1 MALCFTEGQYTTCP
15 FLHKN
20 RGTNYSQTAERV
32 SHLYTLLKVFKLVL
46 GFLGYILS
54 GGITESKGSSV
65 FNFLRNIQ
73 MVFHSGCIYLH
84 SYQQFTR
91 VPFSLHSCQ
100 QLLVVDLLVVAILR
114 GVRQYLIVVSSCF
127 ALMISYTEQFFH
139 GSVCH
144 LYVLFGEVS
153 RSFDCYL
160 IGLSS
165 WC

>member
-1 MALCFTEGQYTTCP
+1 MALCFTEGQYTTCH

-54 GGITESKGSSV
+54 GGITESKGSSI

-91 VPFSLHSCQ
+91 VPFFLHSCQ

-114 GVRQYLIVVSSCF
+114 GVR
-127 ALMISYTEQFFH
+127 
-139 GSVCH
+139 
-144 LYVLFGEVS
+144 
-153 RSFDCYL
+153 
-160 IGLSS
+160 
-165 WC
+165 